1 MKDQIRLVNRI
12 ETENYRIETKNL
24 LILTFSLGTSVKVSF
39 RSDFICLLI
48 AYFKVNKS
56 KYL

>member
-24 LILTFSLGTSVKVSF
+24 LILAFSLGTSAKVWL
-39 RSDFICLLI
+39 RSEL
-48 AYFKVNKS
+48 
-56 KYL
+56 YLFANCIFQS